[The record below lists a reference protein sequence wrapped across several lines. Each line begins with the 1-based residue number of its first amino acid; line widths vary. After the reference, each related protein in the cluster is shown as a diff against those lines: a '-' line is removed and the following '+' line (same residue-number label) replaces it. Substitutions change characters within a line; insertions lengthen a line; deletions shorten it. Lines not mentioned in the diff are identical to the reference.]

1 MNKHKAPPRPATYDK
16 RVALVLQGGGA
27 LGSYQA
33 GVYEVLSTSQYLPDW
48 VAGISIGAIN
58 AAIIAGNPPG
68 KRVERLR
75 DFWEGITA
83 PSSLWPVLP
92 STLIGEHRCT
102 SSLNAL
108 MFGQPGFFAPRP
120 AMHWLFGVTSYY
132 DTSALRST
140 LEQLVDFDRINAREI
155 RLSIAAVN
163 VRSGDFTYFDNTA
176 TAIRPEHVMASAAFP
191 PAFPAIEIDG
201 ECYWDGGLVSN
212 TPLQYV
218 LECIPRRSRLTFQ
231 VDLFH
236 ARGRQPTDLEGVSE
250 REKDIRY
257 SSRTRAAT
265 DTLRTMH
272 DVRHNINNL
281 WDRLPENLRK
291 TPEAKFLY
299 NFGCVT
305 TMDIVQL
312 IYRPAEPQGYSKD
325 YQFGRNAMRERWARG
340 SSDAKLTLHA
350 SPWLRPMPPDVGA
363 RAFDVLQ
370 DLHAEGVPEPV
381 DSWNPSWSAG

>member
-1 MNKHKAPPRPATYDK
+1 M
-16 RVALVLQGGGA
+16 
-27 LGSYQA
+27 
-33 GVYEVLSTSQYLPDW
+33 
-48 VAGISIGAIN
+48 
-58 AAIIAGNPPG
+58 
-68 KRVERLR
+68 
-75 DFWEGITA
+75 
-83 PSSLWPVLP
+83 
-92 STLIGEHRCT
+92 
-102 SSLNAL
+102 
-108 MFGQPGFFAPRP
+108 
-120 AMHWLFGVTSYY
+120 
-132 DTSALRST
+132 
-140 LEQLVDFDRINAREI
+140 
-155 RLSIAAVN
+155 
-163 VRSGDFTYFDNTA
+163 
-176 TAIRPEHVMASAAFP
+176 
-191 PAFPAIEIDG
+191 
-201 ECYWDGGLVSN
+201 
-212 TPLQYV
+212 